1 MAPLLR
7 AEGQAVGPEEGV
19 AQEEGE
25 GHCGHLAVALEVL
38 VVAQG
43 GLEVVPGVAEGPP
56 LEGQAEGLQQEKQRE
71 KDGSPQ
77 LWQPCPLPTSW
88 K

>member
-7 AEGQAVGPEEGV
+7 AEGQAVGLEEGV

-25 GHCGHLAVALEVL
+25 GRCGLLAVAPEVL

-56 LEGQAEGLQQEKQRE
+56 LEGQPEGLQQEKERG

-77 LWQPCPLPTSW
+77 LWQPCPPPKSW